1 MRRFHI
7 YIGFI
12 VWLLTSLF
20 AVSCTDE
27 LEGNGYTPNSSSN
40 LQVLVPLVHSN
51 GTRAGE
57 SDPAENL
64 TYNATEEECR
74 INSLRLFA
82 FPIDGKGTLLNEYL
96 GAPGTSFYEPG
107 NFEGGVDVATYTLRI
122 DPGTYRIYVVANIED
137 VLKDQPID
145 TEDKL
150 KKVVLNYLPE
160 GKPGMP
166 ACGNIPMIYE
176 PLKDTNITGDSK
188 TTDIV
193 ANLKFT
199 CVKVKLNLLFD
210 PADSEM
216 QEALKTNGL
225 KINDITANNLS
236 QSTSLVWGGKFYAS
250 DKEDV
255 SGIISPQIMYKQSS
269 EASAAG
275 SFFSDWTRDD
285 TNKNKSN
292 ADVITAVGTAA
303 AAPSNIKDKWLF
315 QGTYYLPERY
325 IKTNDQQSFLTL
337 SGKIGANDNSYNIP
351 LGHTDN
357 PSKPR
362 TFPRGIYYEI
372 IGNIKSLGNITLD
385 GKTFIKPWE
394 PTSIDADFSHT
405 TLWVNKTS
413 AQITS
418 IEEDSISYKS
428 NWVNVEFG
436 CDEIVDGKPLVVEAK
451 RDAVNHIITFRI
463 NPEIPMSAYGNGEG
477 QFHPKGKTKI
487 WLKANNLK
495 KYLDVVYDVAP
506 YFEVEP
512 IEVVIYWGENNNTKV
527 FDWETNLGGLVL
539 PTGEHKIGNSIISVA
554 YAKGYGENNAIGQFT
569 VTATTDPVTTTVHTF
584 AVRSKDSYGGVS
596 REQNIKVTV
605 RPPVKDYR
613 IYFRAINDRAWD
625 RKLDGKSHEV
635 LFNMPILSESTG
647 TGENDRNWNDGW
659 LAPWNY
665 EEDWS
670 SGNYVGTWPDKWNN
684 DGNKPSAKNH
694 NIWLYTQKGETT
706 DGIIPESNVWH
717 FINGDWDKGLAMT
730 ADYNNTGWYYYDLP
744 ENEKGYQVDKDTK
757 KKLPSSTIK
766 YPKPGETLMIFYNNQ
781 YPNTH
786 LHRCPHHLEPGIT
799 LFNYED
805 KEGWVLYDPTSEP
818 YYRVYDEKP
827 IVEDVNYTIYTR
839 YTIDYWYIKYGVAA
853 NGSSDNKLI
862 LGTFTVYDRNYNTN
876 HTRSLIC
883 ENVGNGWYRTT
894 VKLKAT
900 VGNHE
905 KGIVLCSDQAG
916 HQGDANG
923 IMLFGGRNYER
934 YQDTGYYD
942 GGSWHPGKPSGV

>member
-1 MRRFHI
+1 MRSRKFFCYMVI
-7 YIGFI
+7 
-12 VWLLTSLF
+12 LLLAAMT
-20 AVSCTDE
+20 AACTDD
-27 LEGNGYTPNSSSN
+27 LGDNTVSSGMSGN
-40 LQVLVPLVHSN
+40 LQVLVPLMHSN

-122 DPGTYRIYVVANIED
+122 DPGTYRIYVVANMED
-137 VLKDQPID
+137 VLKDHQPID

-150 KKVVLNYLPE
+150 KNVVLYYIPE

-255 SGIISPQIMYKQSS
+255 SGIISSKMYKQSS

-325 IKTNDQQSFLTL
+325 IKENSQQSFLTL
-337 SGKIGANDNSYNIP
+337 SSMIGANDNSYNIP

-357 PSKPR
+357 PEAEPRR
-362 TFPRGIYYEI
+362 TFPRGTYYEI
-372 IGNIKSLGNITLD
+372 IGNLKTIGNITLD
-385 GKTFIKPWE
+385 CQVHVKDWE
-394 PTSIDADFSHT
+394 PAELDADFSHT

-436 CDEIVDGKPLVVEAK
+436 CDEIVDGKPLVVVDK
-451 RDAVNHIITFRI
+451 RDEVNHIITFRI
-463 NPEIPMSAYGNGEG
+463 NPEIPMSAYGKGKG
-477 QFHPKGKTKI
+477 QFPPKGTTKI

-495 KYLDVVYDVAP
+495 KYLDVDYNVEP
-506 YFEVEP
+506 LFEVDP
-512 IEVVIYWGENNNTKV
+512 LEVIIYYEASAKTNTKV
-527 FDWETNLGGLVL
+527 FTWVTNLGGIELEKN
-539 PTGEHKIGNSIISVA
+539 TSTIGSSKISITLNDADTNSNG
-554 YAKGYGENNAIGQFT
+554 KFT
-569 VTATTDPVTTTVHTF
+569 VKAETNPVTTVVHYF
-584 AVRSKDSYGGVS
+584 KAWSKEYNPKTRG
-596 REQNIKVTV
+596 REERQIKVTV
-605 RPPVKDYR
+605 RPPVGDYR
-613 IYFRAINDRAWD
+613 IYFRAIND
-625 RKLDGKSHEV
+625 KSSNNGQYGTNQ
-635 LFNMPILSESTG
+635 FQGILPEYYG
-647 TGENDRNWNDGW
+647 TGDNNNNWNDSWRGEGW
-659 LAPWNY
+659 DNLIHK
-665 EEDWS
+665 DR
-670 SGNYVGTWPDKWNN
+670 
-684 DGNKPSAKNH
+684 H
-694 NIWLYTQKGETT
+694 NIYIYSQKGETPGT
-706 DGIIPESNVWH
+706 AIPKENVWYFNNRYDEPH
-717 FINGDWDKGLAMT
+717 EHDNASRMTGDE
-730 ADYNNTGWYYYDLP
+730 NNPGWYYKDMDI
-744 ENEKGYQVDKDTK
+744 NAKGYRWDYGNGTETT
-757 KKLPSSTIK
+757 PI
-766 YPKPGETLMIFYNNQ
+766 KPGETLMIFYSFNN
-781 YPNTH
+781 TGAD
-786 LHRCPHHLEPGIT
+786 LHRCPHHMAPGIT

-805 KEGWVLYDPTSEP
+805 REGWILYDPTTDP
-818 YYRVYDEKP
+818 YYRIFDEKP
-827 IVEDVNYTIYTR
+827 IVKDINYVVYTKKQVLGWEFR
-839 YTIDYWYIKYGVAA
+839 FGVATDSPT
-853 NGSSDNKLI
+853 SSGNNNQYKHWDNTWDGHEAKS
-862 LGTFTVYDRNYNTN
+862 FTSESV
-876 HTRSLIC
+876 S
-883 ENVGNGWYRTT
+883 GGWWKTT
-894 VKLKAT
+894 IRLKA
-900 VGNHE
+900 VDGYHE
-905 KGIVLCSDQAG
+905 KGIVLQFEKYDY
-916 HQGDANG
+916 DEKYT
-923 IMLFGGRNYER
+923 LFGGRSYEK
-934 YQDTGYYD
+934 YKDTGYYD
-942 GGSWHPGKPSGV
+942 NDSWHPGKPSGV

>member
-1 MRRFHI
+1 MRSRKFFCYMVI
-7 YIGFI
+7 
-12 VWLLTSLF
+12 LLLAAMT
-20 AVSCTDE
+20 AACTDD
-27 LEGNGYTPNSSSN
+27 LGDNTVSSGMSGN
-40 LQVLVPLVHSN
+40 LQVLVPLMHSN

-122 DPGTYRIYVVANIED
+122 DPGTYRIYVVANMED
-137 VLKDQPID
+137 VLKDQTID

-150 KKVVLNYLPE
+150 KNVVLYYIPE

-255 SGIISPQIMYKQSS
+255 SGIISSKMYKQSS

-275 SFFSDWTRDD
+275 SFFSDWTRND

-337 SGKIGANDNSYNIP
+337 SSMIGANDNSYNIP

-357 PSKPR
+357 PEAEPRR
-362 TFPRGIYYEI
+362 TFPRGTYYEI
-372 IGNIKSLGNITLD
+372 IGNLKTIGNITLD
-385 GKTFIKPWE
+385 CQVHVKDWE
-394 PTSIDADFSHT
+394 PADLDADFSHT

-428 NWVNVEFG
+428 NWMNVEFG
-436 CDEIVDGKPLVVEAK
+436 CDAIVDGKPLVVVDK
-451 RDAVNHIITFRI
+451 RDEVNHIITFRI
-463 NPEIPMSAYGNGEG
+463 NPEIPMSAYGDGEG
-477 QFHPKGKTKI
+477 KFPPKGKTKI

-495 KYLDVVYDVAP
+495 KYLDVDYNVEP
-506 YFEVEP
+506 LFEVDP
-512 IEVVIYWGENNNTKV
+512 LEVIIYYEASAKTNTKV
-527 FDWETNLGGLVL
+527 FTWVTNLGGIELEKN
-539 PTGEHKIGNSIISVA
+539 TSTIGSSKISITLNDADTNSNG
-554 YAKGYGENNAIGQFT
+554 KFT
-569 VTATTDPVTTTVHTF
+569 VKAETNPVTTVVHYF
-584 AVRSKDSYGGVS
+584 KAWSKEYNPKTRG
-596 REQNIKVTV
+596 REERQIKVTV
-605 RPPVKDYR
+605 RPPVGDYR
-613 IYFRAINDRAWD
+613 IYFRAIND
-625 RKLDGKSHEV
+625 KSSNNGQYGTNQ
-635 LFNMPILSESTG
+635 FQGILPEYYG
-647 TGENDRNWNDGW
+647 TGDNNNNWNDSWRGEGW
-659 LAPWNY
+659 DY
-665 EEDWS
+665 SIHEDR
-670 SGNYVGTWPDKWNN
+670 
-684 DGNKPSAKNH
+684 H
-694 NIWLYTQKGETT
+694 NIYIYSQKGETPGT
-706 DGIIPESNVWH
+706 AIPKENVWYFNNRYDEPH
-717 FINGDWDKGLAMT
+717 EHDNASRMTGDE
-730 ADYNNTGWYYYDLP
+730 NNPGWYYKDMDI
-744 ENEKGYQVDKDTK
+744 NAKGYRWDYGNGTETT
-757 KKLPSSTIK
+757 PI
-766 YPKPGETLMIFYNNQ
+766 KPGETLMIFYSFNN
-781 YPNTH
+781 TGAD
-786 LHRCPHHLEPGIT
+786 LHRCPHHMAPGIT

-805 KEGWVLYDPTSEP
+805 REGWILYDPTTDP
-818 YYRVYDEKP
+818 YYRIFDEKP
-827 IVEDVNYTIYTR
+827 IVKDINYVVYTKKQVLGWEFR
-839 YTIDYWYIKYGVAA
+839 FGVATDSPT
-853 NGSSDNKLI
+853 SSGNNNQYKHWDNTWDGHEAKS
-862 LGTFTVYDRNYNTN
+862 FTSESV
-876 HTRSLIC
+876 S
-883 ENVGNGWYRTT
+883 GGWWKTT
-894 VKLKAT
+894 IRLKA
-900 VGNHE
+900 VDGYHE
-905 KGIVLCSDQAG
+905 KGIVLQFEKYDY
-916 HQGDANG
+916 DEKYT
-923 IMLFGGRNYER
+923 LFGGRSYEK
-934 YQDTGYYD
+934 YKDTGYYD
-942 GGSWHPGKPSGV
+942 NDSWHPGKPSGV

>member
-20 AVSCTDE
+20 AVSCNDE

-57 SDPAENL
+57 SDPADNL

-122 DPGTYRIYVVANIED
+122 DPGTYRIYVVANMED
-137 VLKDQPID
+137 VLKGQTID

-176 PLKDTNITGDSK
+176 PLKDTNITSDSK

-216 QEALKTNGL
+216 QEALKANGL

-255 SGIISPQIMYKQSS
+255 SGIIGPKIMYKQSS

-303 AAPSNIKDKWLF
+303 ATPSNKKDKWLF

-337 SGKIGANDNSYNIP
+337 SSMIGANDNSYNIP

-357 PSKPR
+357 PSTEPRR
-362 TFPRGIYYEI
+362 TFPRGTYYEI
-372 IGNIKSLGNITLD
+372 IGNLKTIGNITLD
-385 GKTFIKPWE
+385 CQIYVEDWKPADL
-394 PTSIDADFSHT
+394 DADFSHT

-436 CDEIVDGKPLVVEAK
+436 CDAIVDGKPLVVVDK
-451 RDAVNHIITFRI
+451 RDEVNHIITFRI
-463 NPEIPMSAYGNGEG
+463 NPEIPMSAYGDGEG
-477 QFHPKGKTKI
+477 KFPPKGKTKI

-495 KYLDVVYDVAP
+495 KYLDVDYNVEP
-506 YFEVEP
+506 LFEVDP
-512 IEVVIYWGENNNTKV
+512 LEVIIYYEAKAETNTKV
-527 FDWETNLGGLVL
+527 FTWVTNLGGIVL
-539 PTGEHKIGNSIISVA
+539 PAKLTSTIGSSTIKISKPSDENA
-554 YAKGYGENNAIGQFT
+554 PKGTFQVE
-569 VTATTDPVTTTVHTF
+569 ATTDPGTTTVHTF
-584 AVRSKDSYGGVS
+584 RVHSKDLYNSNNKY
-596 REQNIKVTV
+596 RDIKVTV
-605 RPPVKDYR
+605 RPPVDNYR
-613 IYFRAINDRAWD
+613 IYFRAINDRSSNNG
-625 RKLDGKSHEV
+625 KYNTNQFQGILDEYY
-635 LFNMPILSESTG
+635 G
-647 TGENDRNWNDGW
+647 TGDNNKNWNDS
-659 LAPWNY
+659 
-665 EEDWS
+665 WS
-670 SGNYVGTWPDKWNN
+670 WD
-684 DGNKPSAKNH
+684 NKSQTSKH
-694 NIWLYTQKGETT
+694 NVYIYSQKGETT
-706 DGIIPESNVWH
+706 GTAIPKENVWY
-717 FINGDWDKGLAMT
+717 FTNRYNNPSEMKGDTNNPGWYYKDMDFNAKGYRWDKGDGQET
-730 ADYNNTGWYYYDLP
+730 T
-744 ENEKGYQVDKDTK
+744 
-757 KKLPSSTIK
+757 TI
-766 YPKPGETLMIFYNNQ
+766 KPGETLMIFYSFNNDGAD
-781 YPNTH
+781 
-786 LHRCPHHLEPGIT
+786 LHRCPQHMAPGIP

-805 KEGWVLYDPTSEP
+805 REGWILYDPTTDP
-818 YYRVYDEKP
+818 YYRIFDEKP
-827 IVEDVNYTIYTR
+827 IVKDINYVVYTKKKVLG
-839 YTIDYWYIKYGVAA
+839 WAFKFGVATDSPTSSGDNNQYIHWDNTWDGHSA
-853 NGSSDNKLI
+853 NSFNS
-862 LGTFTVYDRNYNTN
+862 VQ
-876 HTRSLIC
+876 
-883 ENVGNGWYRTT
+883 VGGWWKTT
-894 VKLKAT
+894 IRLKA
-900 VGNHE
+900 VDGYHE
-905 KGIVLCSDQAG
+905 KGIVLQFEK
-916 HQGDANG
+916 DAYEEKYT
-923 IMLFGGRNYER
+923 LFGGRSYEK
-934 YQDTGYYD
+934 YNDTGYYD
-942 GGSWHPGKPSGV
+942 NGSWHHGKPSDV

>member
-122 DPGTYRIYVVANIED
+122 DPGTYRIYVVANMED
-137 VLKDQPID
+137 VLKGQTID

-176 PLKDTNITGDSK
+176 PLKDTNITSDSK

-255 SGIISPQIMYKQSS
+255 SGIIGPKIMYKQSS

-337 SGKIGANDNSYNIP
+337 SSMIGANDNSYNIP

-357 PSKPR
+357 PEAGSCR
-362 TFPRGIYYEI
+362 TFPRGTYYEI
-372 IGNIKSLGNITLD
+372 IGKIKSLGNMTLNCNVSVED
-385 GKTFIKPWE
+385 WTPV
-394 PTSIDADFSHT
+394 TIDADFSHT

-436 CDEIVDGKPLVVEAK
+436 CDVIVDGKPLVVEDK
-451 RDAVNHIITFRI
+451 RDEVNHIITFRI

-477 QFHPKGKTKI
+477 KFPPKGKTKI

-495 KYLDVVYDVAP
+495 KYLDVDYNVEP
-506 YFEVEP
+506 LFEVDP
-512 IEVVIYWGENNNTKV
+512 LEVIIYYEASAKTNTKV
-527 FDWETNLGGLVL
+527 FTWVTSLGGIVL
-539 PTGEHKIGNSIISVA
+539 PNELTSTIGKSTINISKPSDENA
-554 YAKGYGENNAIGQFT
+554 PKGTFQVE
-569 VTATTDPVTTTVHTF
+569 ATTDPGTTTVHTF
-584 AVRSKDSYGGVS
+584 RVHSKDSYNS
-596 REQNIKVTV
+596 NYKYRDIKVTV
-605 RPPVKDYR
+605 RPPVDNYR
-613 IYFRAINDRAWD
+613 IYFRAINDRSSNSSNNG
-625 RKLDGKSHEV
+625 KFKTNQFQGILDEYY
-635 LFNMPILSESTG
+635 G
-647 TGENDRNWNDGW
+647 TGDNNNNWNDS
-659 LAPWNY
+659 
-665 EEDWS
+665 WS
-670 SGNYVGTWPDKWNN
+670 WD
-684 DGNKPSAKNH
+684 NKMQTSRH
-694 NIWLYTQKGETT
+694 NVYIYSQKGETT
-706 DGIIPESNVWH
+706 GTAIPKENVWY
-717 FINGDWDKGLAMT
+717 FNNR
-730 ADYNNTGWYYYDLP
+730 YNNPSGMTGDTNNPGWYYQDMDF
-744 ENEKGYQVDKDTK
+744 NAKGYRWDKDDGQETT
-757 KKLPSSTIK
+757 PI
-766 YPKPGETLMIFYNNQ
+766 KPGETLMIFYSFINDGAD
-781 YPNTH
+781 
-786 LHRCPHHLEPGIT
+786 LHRCPQHMAPGIP

-805 KEGWVLYDPTSEP
+805 REGWILYDPTTDP
-818 YYRVYDEKP
+818 YYRIFDEKP
-827 IVEDVNYTIYTR
+827 IVKDINYVVYTKNKVLG
-839 YTIDYWYIKYGVAA
+839 WAFKFGVATD
-853 NGSSDNKLI
+853 NPTSSGSNDQYVHWDNTWDGHSAKS
-862 LGTFTVYDRNYNTN
+862 FK
-876 HTRSLIC
+876 S
-883 ENVGNGWYRTT
+883 EQVGGWWKTT
-894 VKLKAT
+894 IRLKA
-900 VGNHE
+900 VDGYHE
-905 KGIVLCSDQAG
+905 KGIVLQFEKDVY
-916 HQGDANG
+916 DEKYT
-923 IMLFGGRNYER
+923 LFGGRSYEKHK
-934 YQDTGYYD
+934 DTGYYD
-942 GGSWHPGKPSGV
+942 NNSWHPGIPSGV

>member
-122 DPGTYRIYVVANIED
+122 DPGTYRIYVVANMED
-137 VLKDQPID
+137 VLKAQETID

-255 SGIISPQIMYKQSS
+255 SGIIGPKIMYKQSS

-303 AAPSNIKDKWLF
+303 ATPSNIKDKWLF

-337 SGKIGANDNSYNIP
+337 SSMIGANDNSYNIP

-357 PSKPR
+357 PEAGSCR
-362 TFPRGIYYEI
+362 TFPRGTYYEI
-372 IGNIKSLGNITLD
+372 IGKIKSLGNMTLNCNVSVED
-385 GKTFIKPWE
+385 WTPV
-394 PTSIDADFSHT
+394 TIDADFSHT

-436 CDEIVDGKPLVVEAK
+436 CDAIVDGKPLVVVDK
-451 RDAVNHIITFRI
+451 RDEVNHIITFRI
-463 NPEIPMSAYGNGEG
+463 NPEIPMSAYGDGEG
-477 QFHPKGKTKI
+477 KFPPKGKTKI

-495 KYLDVVYDVAP
+495 KYLDVDYNVEP
-506 YFEVEP
+506 LFEVDP
-512 IEVVIYWGENNNTKV
+512 LEVIIYYEAKAETNTKV
-527 FDWETNLGGLVL
+527 FTWVTNLGGIVL
-539 PTGEHKIGNSIISVA
+539 PDNLTSIIGSSTIKISKPSDENA
-554 YAKGYGENNAIGQFT
+554 PKGTFQVE
-569 VTATTDPVTTTVHTF
+569 ATTDPGTTTVHTF
-584 AVRSKDSYGGVS
+584 RVHSKDSYNS
-596 REQNIKVTV
+596 NYKYRDIKVTV
-605 RPPVKDYR
+605 RPPVDNYR
-613 IYFRAINDRAWD
+613 IYFRAINDRSSNSSNND
-625 RKLDGKSHEV
+625 KFKTNQFQGILDEYY
-635 LFNMPILSESTG
+635 G
-647 TGENDRNWNDGW
+647 TGDNNNNWNDS
-659 LAPWNY
+659 
-665 EEDWS
+665 WS
-670 SGNYVGTWPDKWNN
+670 WGNGIQT
-684 DGNKPSAKNH
+684 NKH
-694 NIWLYTQKGETT
+694 NVYIYSQKGETT
-706 DGIIPESNVWH
+706 GTAIPKENVWY
-717 FINGDWDKGLAMT
+717 FNGR
-730 ADYNNTGWYYYDLP
+730 YNNPSGMTGDTNNPGWYYQDMDF
-744 ENEKGYQVDKDTK
+744 NAKGYRLDKGDGQETT
-757 KKLPSSTIK
+757 PI
-766 YPKPGETLMIFYNNQ
+766 KPGETLMIFYSFINDGAD
-781 YPNTH
+781 
-786 LHRCPHHLEPGIT
+786 LHRCPQHMAPGIP

-805 KEGWVLYDPTSEP
+805 REGWILYDPTTDP
-818 YYRVYDEKP
+818 YYRIFDEKP
-827 IVEDVNYTIYTR
+827 IVKDINYVVYTKKKVLG
-839 YTIDYWYIKYGVAA
+839 WAFKFGVATD
-853 NGSSDNKLI
+853 NPTSSESNDQYVHWDNTWDGHSAKS
-862 LGTFTVYDRNYNTN
+862 FK
-876 HTRSLIC
+876 S
-883 ENVGNGWYRTT
+883 EQVGGWWKTT
-894 VKLKAT
+894 ISLKA
-900 VGNHE
+900 VDGYHE
-905 KGIVLCSDQAG
+905 KGIVLQFEKDVY
-916 HQGDANG
+916 DEKYT
-923 IMLFGGRNYER
+923 LFGGRSYEKHN
-934 YQDTGYYD
+934 DTGYYD
-942 GGSWHPGKPSGV
+942 NDRWYPGKPSDV